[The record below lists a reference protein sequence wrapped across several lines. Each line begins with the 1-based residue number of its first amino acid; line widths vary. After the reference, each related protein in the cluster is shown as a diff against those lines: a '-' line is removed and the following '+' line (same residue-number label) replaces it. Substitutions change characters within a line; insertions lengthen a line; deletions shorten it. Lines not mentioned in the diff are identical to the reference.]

1 MPKFV
6 PLPNV
11 GRSNQL
17 VYVNAANILWFER
30 AGHGRVG
37 TIVRFSGADR
47 QFVIDGSPSKFGRPS
62 AKQTADNEVV

>member
-11 GRSNQL
+11 GKSNQL
-17 VYVNAANILWFER
+17 VYVNADNILWFER
-30 AGHGRVG
+30 AEHGRVS

-47 QFVIDGSPSKFGRPS
+47 QLVIDGPPEDVLVAICKAECGH
-62 AKQTADNEVV
+62 A